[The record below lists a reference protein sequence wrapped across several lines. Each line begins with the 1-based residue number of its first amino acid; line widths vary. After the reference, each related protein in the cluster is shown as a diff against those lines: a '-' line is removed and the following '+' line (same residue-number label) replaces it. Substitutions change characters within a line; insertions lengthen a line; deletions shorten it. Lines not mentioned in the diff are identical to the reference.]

1 MATAVESWRVRC
13 ATWVVP
19 ATICTLAWVGAP
31 DLGAKTPTPASPG
44 ETVALAAPPPVRGQS
59 PAGLPGEL
67 LRPGAT
73 VTLAEVVDIALANSP
88 LTRATYRQARSE
100 AANVR
105 SQRGAYLP
113 TLDASAA
120 FSRVKQPTAQGQNST
135 PLSAY
140 GPALSLSYLLFD
152 FGGREAKVAEARQA
166 LLAADWRHNAMIH
179 DVVLAVQQAYFQ
191 YLSTKALLDAAHATL
206 TQAQASLDAANGRHD
221 AGVATIA
228 DVLQARTALA
238 QARLGVDTLE
248 GQVLAAR
255 GALAT
260 AMGLP
265 AYVPFDVGGLPAE
278 LPLDRARPAVDDLIA
293 AGRLSRPDFAAQRAL
308 AQKAAA
314 HVGVVRAEG
323 LPSLSLQGSAGRN
336 YYGGGAPDTHQDNWV
351 ARVQL
356 SVPLFHGF
364 SHTNDLRGAR
374 EDEAAAWAQAASYEQ
389 QVVLEVWTS
398 YYALEAATQRV
409 RTSGALL
416 ASATQSEQVA
426 LARYKEGVGT
436 VLELLTAQAALG
448 SARALE
454 IQARS
459 DWYVAVA
466 RLAHDSGAL
475 VPSEGSAIVTEE
487 KSER

>member
-1 MATAVESWRVRC
+1 
-13 ATWVVP
+13 
-19 ATICTLAWVGAP
+19 VGAP
-31 DLGAKTPTPASPG
+31 GLGAKTPTPASPG
-44 ETVALAAPPPVRGQS
+44 ETVALVAPPPVRGQS
-59 PAGLPGEL
+59 PAGLPAEL

-73 VTLAEVVDIALANSP
+73 VTLAEVVDIGLANSP

-113 TLDASAA
+113 TLDGSAA
-120 FSRVKQPTAQGQNST
+120 FSRVKQPTAEGQNSA
-135 PLSAY
+135 PLSTY

-206 TQAQASLDAANGRHD
+206 AQAQASLDAANGRHD
-221 AGVATIA
+221 AGVATI
-228 DVLQARTALA
+228 ALA

-265 AYVPFDVGGLPAE
+265 ANVLFDVGGLPAE

-314 HVGVVRAEG
+314 RVGVVRAEG

-356 SVPLFHGF
+356 NVPLFHGF
-364 SHTNDLRGAR
+364 SNTNDLRRAR
-374 EDEAAAWAQAASYEQ
+374 EDEAVAWAQAASYEQ

-436 VLELLTAQAALG
+436 VLALLSAQAALG

-475 VPSEGSAIVTEE
+475 VPSDGSAIVTEE